1 MVHDLERR
9 FLQNTEDLV
18 TFARM
23 CQRAV
28 CELESHPR
36 LIAFI
41 SLHSILFLLL
51 FDFRRWFDL

>member
-51 FDFRRWFDL
+51 FDFRR